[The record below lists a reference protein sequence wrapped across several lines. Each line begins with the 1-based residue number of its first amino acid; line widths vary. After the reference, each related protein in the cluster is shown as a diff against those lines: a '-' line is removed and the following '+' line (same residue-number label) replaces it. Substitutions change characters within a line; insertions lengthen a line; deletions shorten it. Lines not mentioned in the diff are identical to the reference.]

1 MSGLYDPGAI
11 LEGLAGIMA
20 PEAFTLM
27 LLGVV
32 ASSIFAAIPG
42 IGSLL
47 LLSMVIPYAMKLEPF
62 ACIAFLLGIGAV
74 SNTANTFSSVLIA
87 VPGSA
92 GSQATILDGHP
103 MARKGEAR
111 RAFGA
116 AYTASALGGV
126 FGAVIFVITLPVMKP
141 LVFAFGSPEFL
152 MLVLWGLSAVG
163 ILSGNSAIKGLMA
176 AALGLGITLIGT
188 DARTGIERYTFEDF
202 YLWDGIK
209 LVLVA
214 LGVFAIP
221 ELVDLSVRRTS
232 VSESGALGSGTWR
245 GVKDTFRHWWLVVRC
260 SAIGVWVGF
269 LPGLGSSVADWF
281 AYAHAAQTEKN
292 RESFGTG
299 DVRGVIAPESSNNA
313 KEGGAL
319 IPTTIFGIP
328 GSTSLAL
335 MLAAFIA
342 VGIKPGE
349 QMLGPQ
355 LPYLYAMLWV
365 LVIANLIATALS
377 MGFSNIFA
385 KLSVVPFYIIVPMT
399 LIMCVVAAFSANFD
413 YADLLVLVIFSIIGV
428 FMKRQGWPRPPLLVA
443 VVLGQQLQNYLWLTV
458 ERYYFSEWLA
468 RPGVIVIGL
477 VIIATIASPIVR
489 AYRKS
494 GGLLHFDV
502 KSEGPPPRPVGDVVM
517 AGLYIALAVW
527 AITEAF
533 DWPSKASLPVYAFA
547 GAGIALAAVQLGI
560 IGATLARAGAPPP
573 AEEDQ
578 SERLRRYG
586 VISLWYAGLLA
597 AVVVLGF
604 QFAFFAFPLAYA
616 RTYGASW
623 RLALGLAVA
632 GEAIL
637 VGLFDTLIHIVWP
650 EPLLQRLIGIGEGVW
665 Y

>member
-1 MSGLYDPGAI
+1 MSDLYNPAAI
-11 LEGLAGIMA
+11 FEGLAGIMSTDA
-20 PEAFTLM
+20 LTLM
-27 LLGVV
+27 LVGIV

-47 LLSMVIPYAMKLEPF
+47 LLSMVIPYAMELSPYS
-62 ACIAFLLGIGAV
+62 CIAFLLGIGVV

-103 MARKGEAR
+103 MAKKGEAR

-116 AYTASALGGV
+116 AYTASAIGGI

-176 AALGLGITLIGT
+176 AVLGLGITLIGT

-214 LGVFAIP
+214 LGVFAVP

-232 VSESGALGSGTWR
+232 ISDSGELGSGTWQ
-245 GVKDTFRHWWLVVRC
+245 GVKDVFKNWWLVVRC

-281 AYAHAAQTEKN
+281 AYAHCVQTEKN
-292 RESFGTG
+292 KENFGKG

-328 GSTSLAL
+328 GSTSYAL

-342 VGIKPGE
+342 VGITPGE

-355 LPYLYAMLWV
+355 LPYLYGMLWV
-365 LVIANLIATALS
+365 LVIANLIATGLS
-377 MGFSNIFA
+377 MGFSNAFA
-385 KLSVVPFYIIVPMT
+385 KLSLVPFYIIVPMT

-413 YADLLVLVIFSIIGV
+413 YADLLVLVIFSVIGV
-428 FMKRQGWPRPPLLVA
+428 FMKRHGWPRPPLLVA
-443 VVLGQQLQNYLWLTV
+443 VVLGSQMQNYLWLTV

-468 RPGVIVIGL
+468 RPGVIIIGL
-477 VIIATIASPIVR
+477 VILATIASPIVR
-489 AYRKS
+489 AYRQP
-494 GGLLHFDV
+494 GGMLHFDV
-502 KSEGPPPRPVGDVVM
+502 KSDAPQPRPHGDLVM
-517 AGLYIALAVW
+517 AGLYIALAL
-527 AITEAF
+527 AAMIGAL
-533 DWPSKASLPVYAFA
+533 DWPSRAALPVYTFTA
-547 GAGIALAAVQLGI
+547 AGIALALVQVGI
-560 IGATLARAGAPPP
+560 VTATMRRTKGPLPIEADSSQR
-573 AEEDQ
+573 
-578 SERLRRYG
+578 RKRYG
-586 VISLWYAGLLA
+586 TITLWFAGLLGT
-597 AVVVLGF
+597 VMVLGF
-604 QFAFFAFPLAYA
+604 QPAFFAFPLAYA

-623 RLALGLAVA
+623 RLALGLGIA
-632 GEAIL
+632 GVVIL
-637 VGLFDTLIHIVWP
+637 IGLFDTIIHIVWP
-650 EPLLQRLIGIGEGVW
+650 EPLLQRLLGIGEGIW

>member
-1 MSGLYDPGAI
+1 MSDLYNPAAI
-11 LEGLAGIMA
+11 FEGLAGIMSTDA
-20 PEAFTLM
+20 LTLM
-27 LLGVV
+27 LVGIV

-47 LLSMVIPYAMKLEPF
+47 LLSMVIPYAMELSPYS
-62 ACIAFLLGIGAV
+62 CIAFLLGIGVV

-103 MARKGEAR
+103 MAKKGEAR

-116 AYTASALGGV
+116 AYTASAIGGI

-176 AALGLGITLIGT
+176 AVLGLGITLIGT

-214 LGVFAIP
+214 LGVFAVP

-232 VSESGALGSGTWR
+232 ISDSGELGSGTWQ
-245 GVKDTFRHWWLVVRC
+245 GVKDVFKNWWLVVRC

-281 AYAHAAQTEKN
+281 AYAHCVQTEKN
-292 RESFGTG
+292 KENFGKG
-299 DVRGVIAPESSNNA
+299 DVRGVIAPEASNNA

-328 GSTSLAL
+328 GSTSYAL

-342 VGIKPGE
+342 VGITPGE

-355 LPYLYAMLWV
+355 LPYLYGMLWV
-365 LVIANLIATALS
+365 LVIANLIATGLS
-377 MGFSNIFA
+377 MGFSNAFA
-385 KLSVVPFYIIVPMT
+385 KLSLVPFYIIVPMT

-413 YADLLVLVIFSIIGV
+413 YADLLVLVIFSVIGV
-428 FMKRQGWPRPPLLVA
+428 FMKRHGWPRPPLLVA
-443 VVLGQQLQNYLWLTV
+443 VVLGSQMQNYLWLTV

-468 RPGVIVIGL
+468 RPGVIIIGL
-477 VIIATIASPIVR
+477 VIVATIASPIIR
-489 AYRKS
+489 AYRQP
-494 GGLLHFDV
+494 GGMLHFDV
-502 KSEGPPPRPVGDVVM
+502 KSDAPQPQPHGDLVM
-517 AGLYIALAVW
+517 AGLYIALAL
-527 AITEAF
+527 AAMIGAL
-533 DWPSKASLPVYAFA
+533 DWPPRAALPVYTFTA
-547 GAGIALAAVQLGI
+547 AGIALALVQVGMVI
-560 IGATLARAGAPPP
+560 ATMRRTKGPLPREAGAS
-573 AEEDQ
+573 Q
-578 SERLRRYG
+578 RRRRYA
-586 VISLWYAGLLA
+586 IITLWFGGLLGT
-597 AVVVLGF
+597 VMVLGF
-604 QFAFFAFPLAYA
+604 QAAFFAFPLAYA

-623 RLALGLAVA
+623 RLALGLGIA
-632 GEAIL
+632 GVAIL
-637 VGLFDTLIHIVWP
+637 IGLFDTIIHIVWP
-650 EPLLQRLIGIGEGVW
+650 EPLLQRLIPIGEGIW

>member
-1 MSGLYDPGAI
+1 MSDLYNPAAI
-11 LEGLAGIMA
+11 FEGLAAIMT
-20 PEAFTLM
+20 PEALTLM
-27 LLGVV
+27 FVGII
-32 ASSIFAAIPG
+32 ASSVFAAIPG

-47 LLSMVIPYAMKLEPF
+47 LLSMVIPYAMKLEPYT
-62 ACIAFLLGIGAV
+62 CIAFLLGIGVV

-103 MARKGEAR
+103 MAKKGEAR

-116 AYTASALGGV
+116 AYTASAIGGI
-126 FGAVIFVITLPVMKP
+126 FGAIIFVITLPIMKP

-152 MLVLWGLSAVG
+152 MLVLWGLAAVG

-176 AALGLGITLIGT
+176 AVLGLGITLIGT

-214 LGVFAIP
+214 LGVFAVP
-221 ELVDLSVRRTS
+221 ELVDLAVRRTS
-232 VSESGALGSGTWR
+232 VSESGSLGSGTWR
-245 GVKDTFRHWWLVVRC
+245 GVKDVFKNWWLVLRC

-292 RESFGTG
+292 TENFGKG

-328 GSTSLAL
+328 GSTSYAL

-342 VGIKPGE
+342 VGITPGE

-355 LPYLYAMLWV
+355 LPYLYGMLWV
-365 LVIANLIATALS
+365 LVIANLIATGLS
-377 MGFSNIFA
+377 IGFSNTFA

-413 YADLLVLVIFSIIGV
+413 YADLLVLVVFSIIGV
-428 FMKRQGWPRPPLLVA
+428 FMKRHGWPRPPLLVA
-443 VVLGQQLQNYLWLTV
+443 VVLGSQMQNYLWLTV

-477 VIIATIASPIVR
+477 VIVATIASPIIR
-489 AYRKS
+489 AYRRP
-494 GGLLHFDV
+494 GGMLHFDV
-502 KSEGPPPRPVGDVVM
+502 KSDGPPPQPHGDLVI
-517 AGLYIALAVW
+517 AGLYIALA
-527 AITEAF
+527 
-533 DWPSKASLPVYAFA
+533 
-547 GAGIALAAVQLGI
+547 LAA
-560 IGATLARAGAPPP
+560 
-573 AEEDQ
+573 EMEDRK
-578 SERLRRYG
+578 S
-586 VISLWYAGLLA
+586 
-597 AVVVLGF
+597 VV
-604 QFAFFAFPLAYA
+604 
-616 RTYGASW
+616 
-623 RLALGLAVA
+623 
-632 GEAIL
+632 
-637 VGLFDTLIHIVWP
+637 
-650 EPLLQRLIGIGEGVW
+650 
-665 Y
+665 

>member
-1 MSGLYDPGAI
+1 MSDLYNPAAI
-11 LEGLAGIMA
+11 FEGLAGIMT
-20 PEAFTLM
+20 PEALTLM
-27 LLGVV
+27 LLGII
-32 ASSIFAAIPG
+32 ASSVFAAIPG

-47 LLSMVIPYAMKLEPF
+47 LLSMVIPYAMKLEPYT
-62 ACIAFLLGIGAV
+62 CIAFLLGIGVV

-103 MARKGEAR
+103 MAKMGEAR

-116 AYTASALGGV
+116 AYTASAIGGI
-126 FGAVIFVITLPVMKP
+126 FGAIIFVITLPVMKP

-152 MLVLWGLSAVG
+152 MLVLWGLAAVG

-214 LGVFAIP
+214 LGVFAVP

-232 VSESGALGSGTWR
+232 VSESGSLGSGTWR
-245 GVKDTFRHWWLVVRC
+245 GVKDVFKNWWLVLRC

-292 RESFGTG
+292 TENFGKG

-328 GSTSLAL
+328 GSTSYAL

-342 VGIKPGE
+342 VGITPGE

-355 LPYLYAMLWV
+355 LPYLYGMLWV
-365 LVIANLIATALS
+365 LVIANLIATGLS
-377 MGFSNIFA
+377 MGFSNTFA

-413 YADLLVLVIFSIIGV
+413 YADLLVLVIFSVVGV
-428 FMKRQGWPRPPLLVA
+428 FMKRHGWPRPPLLVA
-443 VVLGQQLQNYLWLTV
+443 VVLGSQMQNYLWLTV

-477 VIIATIASPIVR
+477 VIIATIASPIIR
-489 AYRKS
+489 AYRQP
-494 GGLLHFDV
+494 GGMLHFDV
-502 KSEGPPPRPVGDVVM
+502 KSDGPVPQPHGDMVM
-517 AGLYIALAVW
+517 AGLYIALAVA
-527 AITEAF
+527 AIIGAL
-533 DWPSKASLPVYAFA
+533 DWPPKAALPVYTFA
-547 GAGIALAAVQLGI
+547 GAGIALAIVQVGI
-560 IGATLARAGAPPP
+560 VIATLRRTEIPLPR
-573 AEEDQ
+573 EEDAQ
-578 SERLRRYG
+578 ERRRRYG
-586 VISLWYAGLLA
+586 VITLWFGGLLG
-597 AVVVLGF
+597 AVIVFGF
-604 QFAFFAFPLAYA
+604 QFAFFFFPLAYA
-616 RTYGASW
+616 RTYGARW
-623 RLALGLAVA
+623 RLAIALGII

-637 VGLFDTLIHIVWP
+637 IGLFDTIIHIVWP

>member
-1 MSGLYDPGAI
+1 MSDLYNPAAI
-11 LEGLAGIMA
+11 FDGLAGIA
-20 PEAFTLM
+20 TPEALTLM

-32 ASSIFAAIPG
+32 ASSVFAAIPG

-47 LLSMVIPYAMKLEPF
+47 LLSMVIPYAMKLEPYS
-62 ACIAFLLGIGAV
+62 CIAFLLGIGVV

-103 MARKGEAR
+103 MAQKGEAR

-116 AYTASALGGV
+116 AYTASAIGGI
-126 FGAVIFVITLPVMKP
+126 FGAIIFVITLPVMKP

-214 LGVFAIP
+214 LGVFAVP
-221 ELVDLSVRRTS
+221 ELIDLSVRRTS
-232 VSESGALGSGTWR
+232 VSESGSLGSGTWR
-245 GVKDTFRHWWLVVRC
+245 GVKDVFRHWWLVVRC

-292 RESFGTG
+292 RENFGKG

-342 VGIKPGE
+342 VGITPGE

-355 LPYLYAMLWV
+355 LPYLYGMLWV
-365 LVIANLIATALS
+365 LVIANLIATGLS
-377 MGFSNIFA
+377 MGFSNTFA
-385 KLSVVPFYIIVPMT
+385 KLSVVPFYVIVPMT

-413 YADLLVLVIFSIIGV
+413 YADLLVLVVFSIIGV
-428 FMKRQGWPRPPLLVA
+428 FMKRHGWPRPPLLVA
-443 VVLGQQLQNYLWLTV
+443 VVLGPQLQNYLWLTV

-468 RPGVIVIGL
+468 RPGVILIGL
-477 VIIATIASPIVR
+477 VIIATIASPIIR
-489 AYRKS
+489 AYRRP
-494 GGLLHFDV
+494 GGMLHFDV
-502 KSEGPPPRPVGDVVM
+502 KSDGPRPRPQGDLVM
-517 AGLYIALAVW
+517 AGLYIGLACAAIYGAL
-527 AITEAF
+527 
-533 DWPSKASLPVYAFA
+533 DWPPKASLPVYTFA
-547 GAGIALAAVQLGI
+547 IAGIALAVMQVGIVAVTMWRSG
-560 IGATLARAGAPPP
+560 GALP
-573 AEEDQ
+573 AEEGGA
-578 SERLRRYG
+578 ERLRRYG
-586 VISLWYAGLLA
+586 VITLWYGGLLA
-597 AVVVLGF
+597 TVVVLGF
-604 QFAFFAFPLAYA
+604 QVAFFAFPLAYA

-623 RLALGLAVA
+623 RLALGLGIA

-637 VGLFDTLIHIVWP
+637 IGLFDTIIHIVWP
-650 EPLLQRLIGIGEGVW
+650 EPLLQQVIGIGAGYW

>member
-1 MSGLYDPGAI
+1 MSDLYNPAAI
-11 LEGLAGIMA
+11 FEGLAGIMSTDA
-20 PEAFTLM
+20 LTLM
-27 LLGVV
+27 LVGIV

-47 LLSMVIPYAMKLEPF
+47 LLSMVIPYAMELSPYS
-62 ACIAFLLGIGAV
+62 CIAFLLGIGVV

-103 MARKGEAR
+103 MAKKGEAR

-116 AYTASALGGV
+116 AYTASAIGGI

-176 AALGLGITLIGT
+176 AVLGLGITLIGT

-214 LGVFAIP
+214 LGVFAVP

-232 VSESGALGSGTWR
+232 ISDSGELGSGTWQ
-245 GVKDTFRHWWLVVRC
+245 GVKDVFKNWWLVVRC

-281 AYAHAAQTEKN
+281 AYAHCVQTEKN
-292 RESFGTG
+292 PENFGKG

-328 GSTSLAL
+328 GSTSYAL

-342 VGIKPGE
+342 VGITPGE

-355 LPYLYAMLWV
+355 LPYLYGMLWV
-365 LVIANLIATALS
+365 LVIANLIATGLS
-377 MGFSNIFA
+377 MGFSNAFA
-385 KLSVVPFYIIVPMT
+385 KLSLVPFYIIVPMT

-413 YADLLVLVIFSIIGV
+413 YADLLVLVIFSVIGV
-428 FMKRQGWPRPPLLVA
+428 FMKRHGWPRPPLLVA
-443 VVLGQQLQNYLWLTV
+443 VVLGSQMQNYLWLTV

-468 RPGVIVIGL
+468 RPGVIIIGL
-477 VIIATIASPIVR
+477 VIIATIASPIIR
-489 AYRKS
+489 AYRQP
-494 GGLLHFDV
+494 GGMLHFDV
-502 KSEGPPPRPVGDVVM
+502 KSDAPQPRPHGDLVM
-517 AGLYIALAVW
+517 AGLYIALALV
-527 AITEAF
+527 AMIGAL
-533 DWPSKASLPVYAFA
+533 DWPPRAALPVYTFTA
-547 GAGIALAAVQLGI
+547 AGIALALVQVGMVI
-560 IGATLARAGAPPP
+560 ATMRRTKGPLPREAGAS
-573 AEEDQ
+573 Q
-578 SERLRRYG
+578 RRRRYA
-586 VISLWYAGLLA
+586 IITLWFGGLLGT
-597 AVVVLGF
+597 VMVLGF
-604 QFAFFAFPLAYA
+604 QAAFFAFPLAYA

-623 RLALGLAVA
+623 RLALGLGIA
-632 GEAIL
+632 GVVIL
-637 VGLFDTLIHIVWP
+637 IGLFDTIIHIVWP
-650 EPLLQRLIGIGEGVW
+650 EPLLQRLIPIGEGIW

>member
-1 MSGLYDPGAI
+1 MSELYNPAAI
-11 LEGLAGIMA
+11 FEGLAGIMT
-20 PEAFTLM
+20 PEALTLM
-27 LLGVV
+27 FVGII
-32 ASSIFAAIPG
+32 ASSIFAAVPG

-47 LLSMVIPYAMKLEPF
+47 LLSMVIPYAMKLEPYT
-62 ACIAFLLGIGAV
+62 CIAFLLGIGVV

-103 MARKGEAR
+103 MAQKGEAR

-116 AYTASALGGV
+116 AYTASAIGGV
-126 FGAVIFVITLPVMKP
+126 IGAIIFVISLPVMKP

-163 ILSGNSAIKGLMA
+163 ILSGSSAIKGLMA
-176 AALGLGITLIGT
+176 AVLGLGITLIGT

-214 LGVFAIP
+214 LGVFAVP

-232 VSESGALGSGTWR
+232 VSSTGELGSGTWR
-245 GVKDTFRHWWLVVRC
+245 GCKDVFKNWWLVVRC

-292 RESFGTG
+292 TENFGKG

-328 GSTSLAL
+328 GSTSYAL

-342 VGIKPGE
+342 VGITPGE
-349 QMLGPQ
+349 QMLGAQ
-355 LPYLYAMLWV
+355 LPYLYGMLWV
-365 LVIANLIATALS
+365 LVIANLIATGLS
-377 MGFSNIFA
+377 IGFSNTFA
-385 KLSVVPFYIIVPMT
+385 KLSLVPFYVIVPMT

-428 FMKRQGWPRPPLLVA
+428 FMKRHGWPRPPLLVA
-443 VVLGQQLQNYLWLTV
+443 VVLGSQMQNYLWLTV
-458 ERYYFSEWLA
+458 ERYYFSEWLT
-468 RPGVIVIGL
+468 RPGVIIIGL
-477 VIIATIASPIVR
+477 VIVATIASPIIR
-489 AYRKS
+489 AYRQP
-494 GGLLHFDV
+494 GGMLHFDV
-502 KSEGPPPRPVGDVVM
+502 KSDGPVPKPRGDLVI
-517 AGLYIALAVW
+517 AGLYIALAAA
-527 AITEAF
+527 AIIGAL
-533 DWPSKASLPVYAFA
+533 DWPPKAALPVYTFA
-547 GAGIALAAVQLGI
+547 GVGVALALIQVSIVIAMMRLTEVPLPTEKEGV
-560 IGATLARAGAPPP
+560 
-573 AEEDQ
+573 
-578 SERLRRYG
+578 ERLRRYA
-586 VISLWYAGLLA
+586 VITLWFGGLLG
-597 AVVVLGF
+597 AVIVLGF
-604 QFAFFAFPLAYA
+604 QFAFFTFPLAYA

-623 RLALGLAVA
+623 RLALGLGIA

-637 VGLFDTLIHIVWP
+637 IGLFDTIIHIVWP
-650 EPLLQRLIGIGEGVW
+650 EPLLQQIIGIGEGVW